1 MSPLDASGLSHA
13 FVDDQGSAETA
24 HVVQSQTDCPSAKSE
39 CGMQIA
45 QRTVSALSDPLK
57 TSAGEAFD
65 DDSVLYAQAIIGKIK
80 KNQTLGFLWRQLS
93 EELGQ
98 RQWSIR
104 FRGCTNRVDFCQYSG
119 YILDDFDRPR
129 VAFSGTIQP
138 SRAGCTAT
146 VLSAEQARHADV
158 NISELHRAPNN
169 GHPRLIRLIK
179 MEASL
184 K

>member
-13 FVDDQGSAETA
+13 VVGDQGGAETA
-24 HVVQSQTDCPSAKSE
+24 HVIRSQTACPSAKSE
-39 CGMQIA
+39 CGVPIA

-57 TSAGEAFD
+57 TSAEEAFD
-65 DDSVLYAQAIIGKIK
+65 HDSVLYAQGVIGKIK
-80 KNQTLGFLWRQLS
+80 KNQSLNFLWRQLS

-104 FRGCTNRVDFCQYSG
+104 FHGCTNRVDFSQYSG
-119 YILDDFDRPR
+119 YILDDSDRLR
-129 VAFSGTIQP
+129 VAFSGTIRP

-146 VLSAEQARHADV
+146 VLSAEQARQVDV
-158 NISELHRAPNN
+158 NISELHRAPDN
-169 GHPRLIRLIK
+169 GNSRLLRLLN

>member
-1 MSPLDASGLSHA
+1 MSPLDASGLLHA

-24 HVVQSQTDCPSAKSE
+24 HVVQSQTDAPSAKSE
-39 CGMQIA
+39 CGMPIA
-45 QRTVSALSDPLK
+45 QRTVSALSAPLK
-57 TSAGEAFD
+57 TCAGEAFD
-65 DDSVLYAQAIIGKIK
+65 HDSVLHAQAIIGKIK
-80 KNQTLGFLWRQLS
+80 KNQSLNFLWRQLS

-104 FRGCTNRVDFCQYSG
+104 FRGCTNRVDFSQYSG
-119 YILDDFDRPR
+119 YILDDSDRLR
-129 VAFSGTIQP
+129 VAFSGSIRP

-146 VLSAEQARHADV
+146 VLSAEQARQVDV

-169 GHPRLIRLIK
+169 GNPRLIRL
-179 MEASL
+179 MNLEASL